1 MAPAPVASQPASSPE
16 EDQQG
21 FFLPCFIRQS
31 EASNSDTSP
40 AVSPM
45 TAVTQRNQRKGDK
58 GRLQP
63 SLPEQSGVPYE
74 AVVTT
79 LDTHSL
85 PVSDASAGNTASL
98 YTVTSSETLPS
109 PQADYANGSFGSSY
123 AEKPLRRP
131 PLRGIRY
138 SSRNGSAS
146 SRDGSSSRATRP
158 SSSPNMEDTEHL
170 SEKVVQ
176 GTKPAGQH
184 HTRLWEKPPSASD
197 VLQTIRPTSSSEES
211 AGSDFLPLH
220 AYKDDLRI
228 SDALRRRGEKPEPR
242 VQVMNLEKEGLY
254 RRTKRY
260 LGLRRRE
267 FSGSDPDVSDS
278 RQQGTE
284 TDYMLE
290 GVSRTLKDHQEQV
303 SQVLDLRS
311 DSSGLPIASRMPQHP
326 QTLSSSYEMG
336 FVSDSSFSRN
346 DGMTKPPLNTPDSD
360 AVYRGPDDQEYF
372 KIELSAPE
380 TPTFLPSEARRIRT
394 PPLSPRRTKA
404 GKIRGFFFD
413 LDAAREGE
421 DQRPRSAGDVQ
432 SKIAPADAY
441 KDADSDTNW
450 FRVSVGFE
458 TVQDEF
464 QLDVPDH
471 LPNSPLCPLHPKNK
485 SGGTDICVYHGRRLS
500 NSV

>member
-1 MAPAPVASQPASSPE
+1 MAPAPVASQPASTPE

-21 FFLPCFIRQS
+21 FFPPWFIRQP

-45 TAVTQRNQRKGDK
+45 SAVTQHNIRKGDT
-58 GRLQP
+58 GRLQH
-63 SLPEQSGVPYE
+63 SLLEQAGAAYE
-74 AVVTT
+74 AVATT
-79 LDTHSL
+79 LITHSL
-85 PVSDASAGNTASL
+85 PVSAASAGNTASL
-98 YTVTSSETLPS
+98 YAVTSSETSPS
-109 PQADYANGSFGSSY
+109 PQADCTNGSFGGSY
-123 AEKPLRRP
+123 AEKSPRRP

-138 SSRNGSAS
+138 S

-158 SSSPNMEDTEHL
+158 SSSPNMEITEHL
-170 SEKVVQ
+170 SERVVQ

-184 HTRLWEKPPSASD
+184 DARLWEKPPSASD
-197 VLQTIRPTSSSEES
+197 ILQTIRPTSSSENS
-211 AGSDFLPLH
+211 SGSDFLPLH
-220 AYKDDLRI
+220 AYRDDLRV
-228 SDALRRRGEKPEPR
+228 SDALRCRGEKSEPR
-242 VQVMNLEKEGLY
+242 VQVMKLEKEGLY

-267 FSGSDPDVSDS
+267 FSSSDPDISDS

-284 TDYMLE
+284 TDDMLE
-290 GVSRTLKDHQEQV
+290 GVSRTLKGHQEQV

-311 DSSGLPIASRMPQHP
+311 DSNGLPIARKTPQH
-326 QTLSSSYEMG
+326 QQSLSSSYEMG

-346 DGMTKPPLNTPDSD
+346 DDMTKPPLNTPDSD

-372 KIELSAPE
+372 KIELSAQD

-404 GKIRGFFFD
+404 GKIRGFFSD
-413 LDAAREGE
+413 LDAVREGE
-421 DQRPRSAGDVQ
+421 DQHSRNAGDGQ
-432 SKIAPADAY
+432 SKVAPADAY
-441 KDADSDTNW
+441 KDADTDINW

-485 SGGTDICVYHGRRLS
+485 SGGTGICVYHGRSLS
-500 NSV
+500 SSV